1 MQDPFTWAFP
11 LGRFFGIPV
20 KVNVLFPLVAA
31 GLILRAAFQKDVPSG
46 SWIDAAMLMALLF
59 VVVLLHEFGHCFGA
73 RAVDGDAQEVMMWP
87 LGGLAFV
94 DVPHTPRANFI
105 ATVAGPAVNVV
116 ICVVSGLL
124 FCWMT
129 NFQIRLPLNPI
140 PAGPPLGWSPYRI
153 DDAGTILLYKW
164 DGSLPESGIVPM
176 PTPLAWVVTARLF
189 WVSWV
194 TLLLNVVVPGFPLDG
209 GRMFQCAV
217 WWRTDY
223 RRGTLAAVY
232 AGFIAALVFGIVA
245 ILGNELLALCLALFI
260 YVACRRQWVILE
272 GGGEDSL
279 LGYDFSQGYT
289 SLERDQPP
297 PRRRRPRPNFW
308 QRWWQRRAQR
318 KRQQQ
323 EQQKIAEER
332 RMDQLLEKVQRD
344 GLHSLTDEERRFLK
358 RVSDKY
364 KNRQ

>member
-1 MQDPFTWAFP
+1 MQDPFSWAFP

-20 KVNVLFPLVAA
+20 RVHVVFPLVAV
-31 GLILRAAFQKDVPSG
+31 GLILRVAYQKDVWPG
-46 SWIDAAMLMALLF
+46 TWIDAAMLMALLF
-59 VVVLLHEFGHCFGA
+59 VVVLFHEFGHCFGA
-73 RAVDGDAQEVMMWP
+73 VAVDGDAEEVLMWP
-87 LGGLAFV
+87 LGGLAVV

-116 ICVVSGLL
+116 ICLVSGLV
-124 FCWMT
+124 FCSLT
-129 NFQIRLPLNPI
+129 HFDVRLPLNPL
-140 PAGPPLGWSPYRI
+140 PAPLGWYPYREL
-153 DDAGTILLYKW
+153 DGMVHLVKW
-164 DGSLPESGIVPM
+164 DGTDYATTHLGEIGLV
-176 PTPLAWVVTARLF
+176 RLF

-194 TLLLNVVVPGFPLDG
+194 TLLLNVLVPGFPLDG

-217 WWRTDY
+217 WWRTAY
-223 RRGTLAAVY
+223 RRRTLAAVY
-232 AGFIAALVFGIVA
+232 AGFISALVFGIVA

-260 YVACRRQWVILE
+260 YVASRRQWVILE

-289 SLERDQPP
+289 SLQRDQPP

-308 QRWWQRRAQR
+308 QRWSQRRAQR
-318 KRQQQ
+318 KQQPQQQ
-323 EQQKIAEER
+323 HRIAEQR

>member
-20 KVNVLFPLVAA
+20 KVHVLFPLLVA
-31 GLILRAAFQKDVPSG
+31 GLILRMAFQKDIIPG
-46 SWIDAAMLMALLF
+46 TWIDAAMLMALLF
-59 VVVLLHEFGHCFGA
+59 VLVLCHEVGHCFGA
-73 RAVDGDAQEVMMWP
+73 RAVDGDAQEVLMWP

-116 ICVVSGLL
+116 FCIVCGLI
-124 FCWMT
+124 FCSMT
-129 NFQIRLPLNPI
+129 HFDVKLPWNPI
-140 PAGPPLGWSPYRI
+140 PTFGWYPYRVNE
-153 DDAGTILLYKW
+153 AGAIALAQWNGETYFTTHLGEIIL
-164 DGSLPESGIVPM
+164 VRM
-176 PTPLAWVVTARLF
+176 F
-189 WVSWV
+189 WISWM

-223 RRGTLAAVY
+223 RRGTLAAIY
-232 AGFIAALVFGIVA
+232 AGFIAALVFGVFA

-260 YVACRRQWVILE
+260 YVSCRMQWIMLE

-289 SLERDQPP
+289 SLERDQPA
-297 PRRRRPRPNFW
+297 PRRRRPRQSFW
-308 QRWWQRRAQR
+308 QRWWQKRVQR
-318 KRQQQ
+318 KRQRQL
-323 EQQKIAEER
+323 EQKEADER
-332 RMDQLLEKVQRD
+332 RMDQLLEKVNRE

-364 KNRQ
+364 RNRQ

>member
-1 MQDPFTWAFP
+1 MQDPFSWAFP

-20 KVNVLFPLVAA
+20 KVNVLFPIVAA
-31 GLILRAAFQKDVPSG
+31 GLILRAAFQKDVYAG

-59 VVVLLHEFGHCFGA
+59 VVILLHEFGHCFGA

-105 ATVAGPAVNVV
+105 ATAAGPAVNVI
-116 ICVVSGLL
+116 ICIVSGLL

-129 NFQIRLPLNPI
+129 DFQYRLPLNPI
-140 PAGPPLGWSPYRI
+140 PAAPPLGWTPYRI
-153 DDAGTILLYKW
+153 NDAGAILLYHW
-164 DGSLPESGIVPM
+164 DGSTPPLDAAA
-176 PTPLAWVVTARLF
+176 TPLAWVVTARLF

-194 TLLLNVVVPGFPLDG
+194 TFLLNVLVPGFPLDG

-260 YVACRRQWVILE
+260 YVACRRQWMILE

-318 KRQQQ
+318 KQQRQQQ
-323 EQQKIAEER
+323 QRIAEER

>member
-1 MQDPFTWAFP
+1 MQDPFSWSFP

-20 KVNVLFPLVAA
+20 KVNVLFPIVAA
-31 GLILRAAFQKDVPSG
+31 GLILRAAFQKDVPAG
-46 SWIDAAMLMALLF
+46 SWIDATMLMALLF
-59 VVVLLHEFGHCFGA
+59 VVILLHEFGHCFGA

-105 ATVAGPAVNVV
+105 ATAAGPAVNVI
-116 ICVVSGLL
+116 ICIVSGLL

-129 NFQIRLPLNPI
+129 NFQYRLPLNPI
-140 PAGPPLGWSPYRI
+140 PAAPPLGWTPYRI
-153 DDAGTILLYKW
+153 NDAGAILLYHW
-164 DGSLPESGIVPM
+164 DGSTPQM
-176 PTPLAWVVTARLF
+176 DAATTTPLAWVITARLF

-194 TLLLNVVVPGFPLDG
+194 TFLLNVLVPGFPLDG

-260 YVACRRQWVILE
+260 YVACRRQWMILE

-297 PRRRRPRPNFW
+297 APRRRRPRPNFW

-318 KRQQQ
+318 KQQRQQQ
-323 EQQKIAEER
+323 QRIAEER

>member
-1 MQDPFTWAFP
+1 
-11 LGRFFGIPV
+11 
-20 KVNVLFPLVAA
+20 
-31 GLILRAAFQKDVPSG
+31 
-46 SWIDAAMLMALLF
+46 
-59 VVVLLHEFGHCFGA
+59 
-73 RAVDGDAQEVMMWP
+73 
-87 LGGLAFV
+87 
-94 DVPHTPRANFI
+94 
-105 ATVAGPAVNVV
+105 
-116 ICVVSGLL
+116 
-124 FCWMT
+124 
-129 NFQIRLPLNPI
+129 
-140 PAGPPLGWSPYRI
+140 
-153 DDAGTILLYKW
+153 
-164 DGSLPESGIVPM
+164 
-176 PTPLAWVVTARLF
+176 
-189 WVSWV
+189 
-194 TLLLNVVVPGFPLDG
+194 
-209 GRMFQCAV
+209 
-217 WWRTDY
+217 
-223 RRGTLAAVY
+223 LAAVY